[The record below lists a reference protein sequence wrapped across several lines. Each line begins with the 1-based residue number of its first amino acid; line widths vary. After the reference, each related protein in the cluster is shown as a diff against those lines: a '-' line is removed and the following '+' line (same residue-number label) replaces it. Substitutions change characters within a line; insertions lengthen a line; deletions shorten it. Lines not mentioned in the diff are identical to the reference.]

1 MGQALH
7 PLKHTLFSRLRLA
20 PTLTVLALALP
31 LGTGLL
37 GTLMPAFGVLPA
49 LGGDHI
55 STAPWLALWAA
66 PGLGTALQLTLAT
79 GWLATLLSLLLAV
92 ATVAFVHHR
101 PGAQRL
107 GEWLAPLLAMPHSA
121 LAIGLA
127 FVLLPSG
134 WLVRGFVQALSPV
147 LTGWVTPPDVATVGH
162 ASGWALVLG
171 LLLKEV
177 PYLVLMLLAALN
189 QIPARAQVT
198 AARALG
204 YGPVQ
209 AWFAVV
215 LPQALVQVRLPVLAV
230 LAFSLSVVDVA
241 LVLGPGN
248 PPTLAVLAVRW
259 FGDPDTQWVFAAAA
273 AATLLLLVVGLSMLL
288 WLGLEQ
294 AMARLLRWHMQRGQ
308 RSHIWHYT
316 SALGTGLATLL
327 LAAALLAMLGLAL
340 WSVAAQWRYPSV
352 LPQVWTWANWQ
363 RQAGSLWL
371 PLQTTL
377 SVALASTSLALLLV
391 VGCLESEYKQQRPG
405 PLHALMY
412 LPLLLPQIAFL
423 FGLQVLLVRLGA
435 DGQWWAVVW
444 AHLVF
449 VLPYL
454 YLSLADPWRALD
466 DRYARTALS
475 LGASRWRVLWRVK
488 LPLLLKPLLLA
499 TAVGFAVSVGLY
511 LPTVFAGA
519 GRVATLTTEALT
531 LSAGADRRVTG
542 VWALLQALF
551 PFVAYAGA
559 ALLPRWVF
567 RHRQFFK

>member
-1 MGQALH
+1 MLALFH
-7 PLKHTLFSRLRLA
+7 RSRLA
-20 PTLTVLALALP
+20 ATLTVLALALP
-31 LGTGLL
+31 MATGLI
-37 GTLMPAFGVLPA
+37 GTLLPAFGWLPA
-49 LGGDHI
+49 LGGQQL
-55 STAPWLALWAA
+55 STAAWQALWAA
-66 PGLGTALQLTLAT
+66 PGLGSALQLTLAT

-92 ATVAFVHHR
+92 ATVAFLHHR

-134 WLVRGFVQALSPV
+134 WLVRGFVQALSPA
-147 LTGWVTPPDVATVGH
+147 LTGWQTPPDVSTVGH
-162 ASGWALVLG
+162 PSGWALVVG

-189 QIPARAQVT
+189 QIPARAQVM

-215 LPQALVQVRLPVLAV
+215 LPQVLVQVRLPVLAV

-259 FGDPDTQWVFAAAA
+259 FSDPDTQWVFAAAA
-273 AATLLLLVVGLSMLL
+273 AATLLLLLVGLSMLL
-288 WLGLEQ
+288 WLGLER
-294 AMARLLRWHMQRGQ
+294 AAAALLSWQVQRGRRR
-308 RSHIWHYT
+308 RSWHYT
-316 SALGTGLATLL
+316 AALGTGLAGLL

-340 WSVAAQWRYPSV
+340 WSVAAQWRYPHV
-352 LPQVWTWANWQ
+352 WPQVWTWANWQ
-363 RQAGSLWL
+363 RQMGSLWL

-377 SVALASTSLALLLV
+377 SVATAATSLALLLV
-391 VGCLESEYKQQRPG
+391 VGCLESEQKQKALKQRLG
-405 PLHALMY
+405 LFNGFLY

-466 DRYARTALS
+466 DRYARSALS
-475 LGASRWRVLWRVK
+475 LGASRWRVLWRLK

-519 GRVATLTTEALT
+519 GRVATLTTEAIT

-542 VWALLQALF
+542 VWALLQAVF
-551 PFVAYAGA
+551 PFVAYASA

-567 RHRQFFK
+567 RNRQFFK